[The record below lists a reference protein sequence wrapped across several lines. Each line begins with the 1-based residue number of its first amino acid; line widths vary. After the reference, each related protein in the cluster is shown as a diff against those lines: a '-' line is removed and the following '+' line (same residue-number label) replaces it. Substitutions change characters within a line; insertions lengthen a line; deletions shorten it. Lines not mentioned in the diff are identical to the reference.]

1 MLATLCR
8 IFESDY
14 EKMAPVVI
22 SALDRLANGKIGTNE
37 LDTLRTYKN
46 TINEFE
52 SQVDGVR
59 ALMEIL
65 DNEEDLRLL
74 YLTKVKRFEV
84 KCALV

>member
-1 MLATLCR
+1 
-8 IFESDY
+8 
-14 EKMAPVVI
+14 MAPVVI

-59 ALMEIL
+59 RALMEIL